1 MRAVDVFAPRPDQ
14 ASPEDRRRARFAIG
28 MALGLT
34 PVMALLAAA
43 QFVSGNPQGGAGSAT
58 IGLALGLAPFF
69 YRRWGRLEPLVHGI
83 LGFAWAALLYIA
95 ISSRGAGINAAT
107 VGLAELPLFAVLLT
121 GMRGGGVWA
130 AITCV
135 SELVLAVL
143 GGGGVLV
150 EKVPREGQ
158 LFVEYSALVLI
169 TLTLFAVGVMYE
181 VRRRQAL
188 IEVAEQDRAL
198 REAERRQV
206 QAETD
211 AKLAHAEKL
220 ATIGRVTAAVAH
232 EINNPLSCLGMNL
245 RFLREE
251 LAGSY
256 NPDELERALAD
267 SIDGVSRIAHLV
279 TRLRSYARGDADT
292 PEVGATDLAVA
303 LDRARKLAEP
313 HTRGR
318 ATVHTEV
325 GALPHAKGQERAL
338 VQVFL
343 NLLVNAAQ
351 ALPEGRVGDNR
362 IQLRARQRDGW
373 LEVEVE
379 DNGAGIPPEVLGRI
393 GEPFFSTKPIG
404 EGTGL
409 GVAVSRSTV
418 RAIGGKLAFQSEPGR
433 TVARVL
439 LPVAAAPAP
448 ASSPERR
455 RDSSAFGAPEG
466 AEVEAEPVE
475 SLPGSDLAGLRI
487 LIVDDDDLVARSLQR
502 VLTAHEITAVSSGAR
517 ALDVLRERS
526 DFDLILC
533 DLMMPGMTGMDLY
546 EVVAEAYPELVGRIV
561 FSTGGAFTDEARE
574 FCERHAAR
582 VLGKPVS
589 VEALT
594 RILAEAVDGRPDH
607 AAASG

>member
-1 MRAVDVFAPRPDQ
+1 MRAVDVFAARPAQ
-14 ASPEDRRRARFAIG
+14 SPEDRRRARFAIG
-28 MALGLT
+28 MSLGLT
-34 PVMALLAAA
+34 PVMALLAIA
-43 QFVSGNPQGGAGSAT
+43 QFAYGNPEGGAGSAA
-58 IGLALGLAPFF
+58 IGVALGLAPFLH
-69 YRRWGRLEPLVHGI
+69 RRWGRLEPLVHGI
-83 LGFAWAALLYIA
+83 LGFAWVGLLYIA

-121 GMRGGGVWA
+121 SVRGGAAWA
-130 AITCV
+130 VIACV
-135 SELVLAVL
+135 SEVFLAAL
-143 GGGGVLV
+143 GRAGALV
-150 EKVPREGQ
+150 EKIPREGE
-158 LFVEYSALVLI
+158 LFVEYSALILI
-169 TLTLFAVGVMYE
+169 TMTLFAIGVMYE

-188 IEVAEQDRAL
+188 LEVAEQDRAL

-220 ATIGRVTAAVAH
+220 ASIGRVTAAVAH

-313 HTRGR
+313 NTRGR
-318 ATVHTEV
+318 VTVDAEV

-338 VQVFL
+338 VQVFV

-351 ALPEGRVGDNR
+351 ALPEGRATDNR
-362 IQLRARQRDGW
+362 IHLRATQRDGW

-379 DNGAGIPPEVLGRI
+379 DNGPGIPPDVLARI
-393 GEPFFSTKPIG
+393 GEPFFTTKPIG

-418 RAIGGKLAFQSEPGR
+418 RAIGGKLSFESEPGR

-439 LPVAAAPAP
+439 LPVAVAADAEEE
-448 ASSPERR
+448 PEP
-455 RDSSAFGAPEG
+455 D
-466 AEVEAEPVE
+466 E
-475 SLPGSDLAGLRI
+475 SLPGRDLAVLRI

-502 VLTAHEITAVSSGAR
+502 ILTAHEITAVSSGAG

-546 EVVAEAYPELVGRIV
+546 EVVVQAHPALAGRIV
-561 FSTGGAFTDEARE
+561 FSTGGAFTDGARE

-594 RILAEAVDGRPDH
+594 RILAEAADGRPDH
-607 AAASG
+607 AAAPG

>member
-1 MRAVDVFAPRPDQ
+1 
-14 ASPEDRRRARFAIG
+14 
-28 MALGLT
+28 
-34 PVMALLAAA
+34 
-43 QFVSGNPQGGAGSAT
+43 
-58 IGLALGLAPFF
+58 
-69 YRRWGRLEPLVHGI
+69 
-83 LGFAWAALLYIA
+83 
-95 ISSRGAGINAAT
+95 
-107 VGLAELPLFAVLLT
+107 
-121 GMRGGGVWA
+121 
-130 AITCV
+130 
-135 SELVLAVL
+135 
-143 GGGGVLV
+143 
-150 EKVPREGQ
+150 
-158 LFVEYSALVLI
+158 
-169 TLTLFAVGVMYE
+169 MYE

-188 IEVAEQDRAL
+188 TEVAEQNRAL

-220 ATIGRVTAAVAH
+220 ASIGRVTAAVAH

-318 ATVHTEV
+318 VTVHTDV
-325 GALPHAKGQERAL
+325 GELPHAKGQERAL
-338 VQVFL
+338 VQVFV

-351 ALPEGRVGDNR
+351 ALPEGRAADNR
-362 IQLRARQRDGW
+362 IHVRACLRDGW
-373 LEVEVE
+373 LEIEVE
-379 DNGAGIPPEVLGRI
+379 DNGPGIPPDVLGRI
-393 GEPFFSTKPIG
+393 GEPFFTTKPIG

-418 RAIGGKLAFQSEPGR
+418 RAIGGKLSFESEPGR

-439 LPVAAAPAP
+439 LPVAAAPA
-448 ASSPERR
+448 
-455 RDSSAFGAPEG
+455 
-466 AEVEAEPVE
+466 EVEPEPVE
-475 SLPGSDLAGLRI
+475 PLSGGDLAGLRI

-502 VLTAHEITAVSSGAR
+502 ILTAHEITAVSSGAG

-546 EVVAEAYPELVGRIV
+546 EVVAEAHPALAGRIV
-561 FSTGGAFTDEARE
+561 FSTGGAFTDGARE
-574 FCERHAAR
+574 FCERHATR

-594 RILAEAVDGRPDH
+594 RILAEAADGRPDH
-607 AAASG
+607 AAAPA